1 MRNQIKGYIMNK
13 KEFIH
18 DSSHFIFKE
27 VAKSVNMLCGLS
39 KTSSMIANL
48 FTNLPVKVEARFI
61 ESQPNPSKK
70 LNALNEF
77 VHAYI
82 KHDDSSTVYIAFF
95 YNSDNQLNRISKA
108 IHKHPEFFTY
118 LYMREALK
126 LVRLMN
132 TKTHY
137 IMMSGII
144 KHNNPGIPVE
154 SYYRLSQS
162 ACNYTV
168 NNTIHELFAGSKM
181 ANKLDK
187 ILEGQQYKSAY
198 KDKSEMDVL
207 KDLLVIN
214 HNATPTIT
222 KLDEQ
227 FSYDEWTNLV
237 FDTTDGAIENNES
250 IQTDLGESIATQ
262 LASMARGSGSASIFA
277 EFFKAKKVKT
287 GWFKK
292 LAAKFSC
299 EVFHMTNT
307 FTSEWSSLNITYRKK
322 FKAPNTKY
330 EDNKLSVVLSVDHS
344 GSVSTDGLQK
354 LLYLFEKHSKKI
366 TQLFVL
372 VHDTEVVKQ
381 FQLESNYDIKS
392 NPQFVEAL
400 SHRFAVGGTSHFD
413 VFSKIDAMLKDK
425 TIDPKKTIYISF
437 SDNYSDIP
445 NSWKAFPR
453 LKKLSTTFLSPVNNP
468 VNLPNTTNITMQ

>member
-1 MRNQIKGYIMNK
+1 
-13 KEFIH
+13 
-18 DSSHFIFKE
+18 
-27 VAKSVNMLCGLS
+27 MLCGLS

-48 FTNLPVKVEARFI
+48 FTNLPLKVEARFI
-61 ESQPNPSKK
+61 ESQPKPSKK

-95 YNSDNQLNRISKA
+95 YSSEKQLTRISKA

-137 IMMSGII
+137 TMMSGII
-144 KHNNPGIPVE
+144 KHNNPSTKVE

-162 ACNYTV
+162 ACNYVV
-168 NNTIHELFAGSKM
+168 NSVIRQLFVGSKI
-181 ANKLDK
+181 ANKLDQ
-187 ILEGQQYKSAY
+187 ILEGQQYDPTYAN
-198 KDKSEMDVL
+198 KSEMDIL
-207 KDLLVIN
+207 KDLL
-214 HNATPTIT
+214 TIDT
-222 KLDEQ
+222 SSEPAIVKLDEH
-227 FSYDEWTNLV
+227 FSYDEWSNMV
-237 FDTTDGAIENNES
+237 FDTTDGAVNTDES

-262 LASMARGSGSASIFA
+262 LATMSRGSGSASVFS
-277 EFFKAKKVKT
+277 EFFQAKKVKT
-287 GWFKK
+287 GWFKR
-292 LAAKFSC
+292 LSAKFSC
-299 EVFHMTNT
+299 EVYHMTNV
-307 FTSEWSSLNITYRKK
+307 FTSQWSSLNITYRKK
-322 FKAPNTKY
+322 FKAPKVKY

-381 FQLESNYDIKS
+381 FQLESDYDIKS
-392 NPQFVEAL
+392 NPLFVEAL
-400 SHRFAVGGTSHFD
+400 SHRFAVGGTSHYD
-413 VFSKIDAMLKDK
+413 VFRTINGMLADK
-425 TIDPKKTIYISF
+425 TIDPAKTIYISF
-437 SDNYSDIP
+437 SDFYSDVP
-445 NSWKAFPR
+445 ESLKAFPR
-453 LKKLSTTFLSPVNNP
+453 IKKLNPIWLSPVNNP
-468 VNLPNTTNITMQ
+468 IPAECGGTNITMQ